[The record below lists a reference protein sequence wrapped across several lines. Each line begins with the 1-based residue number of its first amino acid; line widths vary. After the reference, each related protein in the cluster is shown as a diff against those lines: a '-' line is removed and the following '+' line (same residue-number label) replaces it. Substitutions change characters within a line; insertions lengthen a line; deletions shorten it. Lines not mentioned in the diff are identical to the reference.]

1 MEDIKHPKAIMAL
14 ERFIAQHLRI
24 AETLVGV
31 PCERMTALEM
41 HLDCVPYHIAEAT
54 CIVEHAEAE
63 NDFNGTYAGLQAL
76 LEAIGD
82 KLGVDVHDGINAAEA
97 VEYMDD
103 EEVFERVN
111 ELMAV

>member
-1 MEDIKHPKAIMAL
+1 MAL
-14 ERFIAQHLRI
+14 ERFIAEHLRI

-31 PCERMTALEM
+31 PCERMTALEI
-41 HLDCVPYHIAEAT
+41 HLACMPYDVAEAT
-54 CIVEHAEAE
+54 RIVEHAEAV
-63 NDFNGTYAGLQAL
+63 DFNGTYAGLQAI

-103 EEVFERVN
+103 EEVFERAN

>member
-1 MEDIKHPKAIMAL
+1 MAL
-14 ERFIAQHLRI
+14 ERFIAEHLRI

-31 PCERMTALEM
+31 PCERMTALEI
-41 HLDCVPYHIAEAT
+41 HLACMPYDVAEAKRV
-54 CIVEHAEAE
+54 VEADGAFHG
-63 NDFNGTYAGLQAL
+63 FHGTFTVIQVL

-82 KLGVDVHDGINAAEA
+82 KLGVDMYDDMNAAEA

-103 EEVFERVN
+103 DDIRERAN

>member
-1 MEDIKHPKAIMAL
+1 MAL
-14 ERFIAQHLRI
+14 ERFIAEHLRI

-31 PCERMTALEM
+31 PCERMTALEI
-41 HLDCVPYHIAEAT
+41 LLEGSTYQAAEAAR
-54 CIVEHAEAE
+54 IAEHAECLL
-63 NDFNGTYAGLQAL
+63 DFNGTYAGLHAL

-82 KLGVDVHDGINAAEA
+82 KLRADYNDGINAAEQ

-103 EEVFERVN
+103 EEVFERAN

>member
-1 MEDIKHPKAIMAL
+1 MAL
-14 ERFIAQHLRI
+14 ERFIVQHLRI

-31 PCERMTALEM
+31 PCERMTALEI
-41 HLDCVPYHIAEAT
+41 LLEGNQYQTAEAT
-54 CIVEHAEAE
+54 RIAEHAEAV
-63 NDFNGTYAGLQAL
+63 DFNGTYAALQTI

-103 EEVFERVN
+103 EEVFERAN
-111 ELMAV
+111 ELLAV

>member
-1 MEDIKHPKAIMAL
+1 MAL
-14 ERFIAQHLRI
+14 ERFIAEHLLI

-31 PCERMTALEM
+31 PCERMTALEI
-41 HLDCVPYHIAEAT
+41 LLEGSTYQAAEAT
-54 CIVEHAEAE
+54 RIVEHAEAVD
-63 NDFNGTYAGLQAL
+63 DFNGTYAGLQAL

-103 EEVFERVN
+103 EEVFERAN
-111 ELMAV
+111 ELLAV

>member
-1 MEDIKHPKAIMAL
+1 MAL
-14 ERFIAQHLRI
+14 ERFIVQHLRI

-31 PCERMTALEM
+31 PCERMTALEI
-41 HLDCVPYHIAEAT
+41 LLEGNQYQTAEAT
-54 CIVEHAEAE
+54 RIAEHAEAV
-63 NDFNGTYAGLQAL
+63 DFNGTYAALQTI

-103 EEVFERVN
+103 EEVFERAN

>member
-1 MEDIKHPKAIMAL
+1 MAL
-14 ERFIAQHLRI
+14 ERFIDQHLRI

-31 PCERMTALEM
+31 PCERMTALEI
-41 HLDCVPYHIAEAT
+41 LLEDNCYQIAEAT
-54 CIVEHAEAE
+54 RIAEHAEAVD
-63 NDFNGTYAGLQAL
+63 DFNGTYAALQAL

-82 KLGVDVHDGINAAEA
+82 KRQVDYNDGINAAEQ

-103 EEVFERVN
+103 EEVFERAN

>member
-1 MEDIKHPKAIMAL
+1 MAL

-41 HLDCVPYHIAEAT
+41 HLDCVPYHVAEAT
-54 CIVEHAEAE
+54 CIVDSAECV
-63 NDFNGTYAGLQAL
+63 NFNGTYTGLHAL
-76 LEAIGD
+76 LKAIGD
-82 KLGVDVHDGINAAEA
+82 KLGVDMHDDMNAAEA

-103 EEVFERVN
+103 EDVFERAN
-111 ELMAV
+111 ELLAV